1 MHPEQ
6 VIIEQLL
13 TEKAVGARVLSRYAF
28 RVHSKATKTEIAQ
41 AVKRLFKVN
50 VTAVNTSNVRSK
62 RRVLGRSIGRTA
74 SWKKAY
80 VTLKQGQ
87 KIEELEV

>member
-13 TEKAVGARVLSRYAF
+13 TEKAVGGRALSRYAF
-28 RVHSKATKTEIAQ
+28 RVHSNASKTQIAQ
-41 AVKRLFKVN
+41 AVKKLFKVN
-50 VTAVNTSNVRSK
+50 VIAVNTSSVRSK
-62 RRVLGRSIGRTA
+62 RRVLGRSIGRTS